1 MSKETHKDSTRK
13 IEKIA
18 SRHLGKSNQYI
29 DIYDLSLLVKIPRS
43 YNRDLYNISNDNL
56 PFTGYDVWNAYE
68 VSFLTN
74 KNLPVSGVLKIKILA
89 NTIYM
94 VESKSLKLY
103 LNSFNMTSLGENTQ
117 KSIEIFE
124 DVVSKDLSGLLE
136 SKVECAFYREEQ
148 DCTNFAIDYL
158 ELGKLIDLDSIC
170 FSPNKNHTFDLK
182 YIDQLAENE
191 VVKFQTD
198 LLRSNCRVTNQPDW
212 GNVYIYMETTLRP
225 DYKSI
230 ARFIVSHRKI
240 NHFHEEVS
248 EMLYM
253 KLMEVYKPA
262 RLMVICLYTRRGG
275 IDINPVRSSDS
286 SLIPESFT
294 NIKKF
299 NKRTIRQ

>member
-1 MSKETHKDSTRK
+1 MSQEPHQDRDRK

-18 SRHLGKSNQYI
+18 SRHLGKSKQYI
-29 DIYDLSLLVKIPRS
+29 DKYDINLLVKIPRS
-43 YNRDLYNISNDNL
+43 YNRELYNISNDSL
-56 PFTGYDVWNAYE
+56 PFVGYDVWNAYE

-74 KNLPVSGVLKIKILA
+74 KSLPVSGVLKIKILA

-103 LNSFNMTSLGENTQ
+103 LNSFNMTSLGENTE
-117 KSIEIFE
+117 KSIAAFE
-124 DVVSKDLSGLLE
+124 GLVSKDLSGLLE
-136 SKVECAFYREEQ
+136 SKVECVFYRTEQ
-148 DCTNFAIDYL
+148 DSTNFAVDYV
-158 ELGKLIDLDSIC
+158 ELRDLVDLDSIS
-170 FSPNKNHTFDLK
+170 FSLNQNVSSELK
-182 YIDQLAENE
+182 YTDQLSEYE
-191 VVKFQTD
+191 IVKFQTD

-212 GNVYIYMETTLRP
+212 GNVYIYMESAFRP

-253 KLMEVYKPA
+253 KLMEAYKPE
-262 RLMVICLYTRRGG
+262 RLMVVCLYTRRGG
-275 IDINPVRSSDS
+275 IDINPLRASDS
-286 SLIPESFT
+286 NLIPESFT
-294 NIKKF
+294 NIQKF